1 MKANYDKCRLFL
13 SSLEEDAA
21 IQIEELRIKCSN
33 VTKLVRILATHVDT
47 IFKKAHRKLTV
58 LSRINYMEFNKRH
71 ILMNAFFKAQ
81 FNYCAIIWMFHS
93 SSLNTKINR
102 LHERRLPT
110 MTNCLILKK
119 S

>member
-33 VTKLVRILATHVDT
+33 VTKLVRIPATHVDT

-71 ILMNAFFKAQ
+71 ILMNAQ

>member
-33 VTKLVRILATHVDT
+33 VTKLVRIRATHVNT

-71 ILMNAFFKAQ
+71 ILMNVFFKAQ
-81 FNYCAIIWMFHS
+81 FSYCAIIWMFHS
-93 SSLNTKINR
+93 SSLNNKINR
-102 LHERRLPT
+102 LHEHRLTT